1 LGEISGAYSRLHAI
15 ADQIDGDGAS
25 MAAFEVLHIGIFGE
39 HLRYSS

>member
-25 MAAFEVLHIGIFGE
+25 MAAFETLHMGIFGE
-39 HLRYSS
+39 HLRYNS